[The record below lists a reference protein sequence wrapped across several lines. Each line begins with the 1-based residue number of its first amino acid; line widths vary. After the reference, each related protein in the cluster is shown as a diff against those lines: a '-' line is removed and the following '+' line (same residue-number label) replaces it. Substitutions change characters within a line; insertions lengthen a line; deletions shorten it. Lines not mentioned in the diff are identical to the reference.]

1 MPLVEVRRAI
11 YTYDPADSDEL
22 ALKEGDVIYILSN
35 DDPDWLQAKKKPGEF
50 EDGPEEKGLV
60 PANHTELVSKPDA
73 LQCQLC

>member
-50 EDGPEEKGLV
+50 EDGPEEK
-60 PANHTELVSKPDA
+60 
-73 LQCQLC
+73 